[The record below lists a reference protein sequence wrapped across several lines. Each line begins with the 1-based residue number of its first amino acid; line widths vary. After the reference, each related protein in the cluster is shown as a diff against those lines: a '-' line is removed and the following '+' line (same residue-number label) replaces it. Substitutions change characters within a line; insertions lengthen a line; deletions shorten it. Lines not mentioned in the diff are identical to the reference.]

1 MMNLQ
6 EDFKEFLKL
15 LSKHKV
21 EYLLVGG
28 YAVGHYG
35 YVRAT
40 ADLDIWVNSS
50 DENSDKLVKALN
62 EFGFAENV
70 NSKMFR
76 KERNIVRMG
85 VPPFRIEIMTS
96 VSGLNFE
103 DSFQK
108 RNVVDLNF
116 DSQIVYV
123 ISLDDLKKNKS
134 ASGRH
139 KDLSDLEY
147 LP

>member
-6 EDFKEFLKL
+6 ADFKEFLKL
-15 LSKHKV
+15 LNEHKV

-40 ADLDIWVNSS
+40 VDLDIWVNKTA
-50 DENSDKLVKALN
+50 DNAEKLVRALN
-62 EFGFAENV
+62 EFGFFESV
-70 NSKMFR
+70 NSQMFQ
-76 KERNIVRMG
+76 KENNIVRMG
-85 VPPFRIEIMTS
+85 VPPFRIEVMTS
-96 VSGLNFE
+96 VSGLTFDE
-103 DSFQK
+103 SFK
-108 RNVVDLNF
+108 NKVVVDL
-116 DSQIVYV
+116 DGQEVSV
-123 ISLDDLKKNKS
+123 IALEDLKRNKS

>member
-1 MMNLQ
+1 MNLQ
-6 EDFKEFLKL
+6 ADFKEFLKL
-15 LSKHKV
+15 LNEHKV

-40 ADLDIWVNSS
+40 VDLDIWVNKTA
-50 DENSDKLVKALN
+50 DNAEKLVRALN
-62 EFGFAENV
+62 EFGFFESV
-70 NSKMFR
+70 NSQMFQ
-76 KERNIVRMG
+76 KENNIVRMG
-85 VPPFRIEIMTS
+85 VPPFRIEVMTS
-96 VSGLNFE
+96 VSGLTFDE
-103 DSFQK
+103 SFK
-108 RNVVDLNF
+108 NKVVVDL
-116 DSQIVYV
+116 DGQEVSV
-123 ISLDDLKKNKS
+123 IALEDLKRNKS